1 MIYSIHFS
9 QQILT
14 CLTIIMSV
22 AGNWCL
28 IESDPGVFNELMA
41 GFGADGLEC
50 IEVYDT
56 QNTEFFKDALGL
68 IFLFQWGN
76 DQKKESKPLDFVDD
90 NSIFFAKQ
98 VINNACATQAL
109 INVLFNVSSPN
120 LKLGTTLTD
129 FKSFVADFDSHMK
142 GTALSD
148 CEKLRLTHNS
158 FARPQVFE
166 VDQSNQ
172 VRPEDVYHFVGF
184 VPINGAVYE
193 LDGLKPSPVR
203 VATINEGSSWLD
215 VALPVINTRMSECL
229 DGKFNLMALVP
240 SRLQMYQKLAL
251 KYVAN
256 PPVDKS
262 LISQNDCNIYAEKA
276 KLAEQ
281 RSENNRRRHNY
292 LPFIIE
298 YFKVL
303 AENNLL
309 IQSVQTAKSKSKP
322 QQSRAAAAAKS

>member
-1 MIYSIHFS
+1 
-9 QQILT
+9 
-14 CLTIIMSV
+14 MSES
-22 AGNWCL
+22 GNWCL
-28 IESDPGVFNELMA
+28 IESDPGVFNELMT
-41 GFGADGLEC
+41 GFGANGLEC

-56 QNTEFFKDALGL
+56 QSTELFNDALGL
-68 IFLFQWGN
+68 IFLFQWKN
-76 DQKKESKPLDFVDD
+76 DQKKDSKSLDFVDD

-98 VINNACATQAL
+98 VITNACATQAL
-109 INVLFNVSSPN
+109 IN
-120 LKLGTTLTD
+120 
-129 FKSFVADFDSHMK
+129 MK
-142 GTALSD
+142 GTALAD

-166 VDQSNQ
+166 IDQSSQ
-172 VRPEDVYHFVGF
+172 YKPEDVYHFVGF

-193 LDGLKPSPVR
+193 LDGLKPNPVR
-203 VATINEGSSWLD
+203 VATIPEDSSWLD
-215 VALPVINTRMSECL
+215 VVLPVINARMSECL

-240 SRLQMYQKLAL
+240 SRLQIYQTRAAE
-251 KYVAN
+251 YIAN
-256 PPVDKS
+256 PPADKS

-309 IQSVQTAKSKSKP
+309 VQLVQTAKEKSKA
-322 QQSRAAAAAKS
+322 QQSRATAAKS

>member
-1 MIYSIHFS
+1 
-9 QQILT
+9 
-14 CLTIIMSV
+14 MSDS
-22 AGNWCL
+22 GNWCL
-28 IESDPGVFNELMA
+28 IESDPGVFNELMT

-56 QNTEFFKDALGL
+56 QSTEFFNDALGL
-68 IFLFQWGN
+68 IFLFQWKN
-76 DQKKESKPLDFVDD
+76 DQKDGSKSLDFVDD

-98 VINNACATQAL
+98 VITNACATQAL
-109 INVLFNVSSPN
+109 INVLLNVSSKN
-120 LKLGTTLTD
+120 LNLGGTLTD
-129 FKSFVADFDSHMK
+129 FKTFVADFDSYMK
-142 GTALSD
+142 GTALAD

-166 VDQSNQ
+166 IDQTNQ
-172 VRPEDVYHFVGF
+172 YKPEDVYHFVGF

-193 LDGLKPSPVR
+193 LDGLKPNPVR
-203 VATINEGSSWLD
+203 VATIPEGSSWLD
-215 VALPVINTRMSECL
+215 VVLPVINARMSECL

-240 SRLQMYQKLAL
+240 SRLQMYQTRAAE
-251 KYVAN
+251 YVAN
-256 PPVDKS
+256 PPADKS

-309 IQSVQTAKSKSKP
+309 IQFVQTAKEKSKA
-322 QQSRAAAAAKS
+322 QQSRATAVKS